1 MRDRAIQLI
10 PPNTYLTQAMNF
22 AVLQFP
28 ASNCDQDAVH
38 ALRDVLG
45 QSARYLWH
53 KETALGD
60 ADAVIVPGGFSYG
73 DYLRCGA
80 IARFS
85 PVMQAVRQFAD
96 NGGLV
101 LGICN
106 GFQVLTEA
114 GLLPG
119 ALVRNR
125 DLQFHCEHIFLKT
138 STPDSPFT
146 NKIPPDKWLK
156 VPIAHGEGCYFADE
170 ETLAK
175 LKANRQIL
183 WQYCDANGNLTDTA
197 NPNGSLLNI
206 AGVCNERRNV
216 AGLMP
221 HPERACEPLLGS
233 DDGKWIFESLFAALK
248 DKVKAKAA

>member
-1 MRDRAIQLI
+1 MH
-10 PPNTYLTQAMNF
+10 F

-38 ALRDVLG
+38 GAHCLG
-45 QSARYLWH
+45 HTASLVWH
-53 KETALGD
+53 KESSLGA

-106 GFQVLTEA
+106 GFQVLCEA
-114 GLLPG
+114 HLLPG

-125 DLQFHCEHIFLKT
+125 DLRFHCEHVFLKT
-138 STPDSPFT
+138 ATRDTPFT
-146 NKIPPDKWLK
+146 REIPDGKLLRIP
-156 VPIAHGEGCYFADE
+156 VAHGEGCYFADE
-170 ETLAK
+170 GTLAK
-175 LKANRQIL
+175 LQQNRQIL
-183 WQYCDANGNLTDTA
+183 WQYCDASGAVTDSA
-197 NPNGSLLNI
+197 SPNGSLLNI
-206 AGVCNERRNV
+206 AGICNERRNV

-221 HPERACEPLLGS
+221 HPERACEPILGG
-233 DDGKWIFESLFAALK
+233 DDGRWIFASMIAALEQRS
-248 DKVKAKAA
+248 ARAA

>member
-1 MRDRAIQLI
+1 
-10 PPNTYLTQAMNF
+10 MNF

-28 ASNCDQDAVH
+28 ASNCDQDAIH
-38 ALRDVLG
+38 AIRLLG
-45 QSARYLWH
+45 HSARFVWH
-53 KETALGD
+53 KEPSLGD

-85 PVMQAVRQFAD
+85 PVMQGVREFAAQ
-96 NGGLV
+96 GGLV

-106 GFQVLTEA
+106 GFQVLCEA

-119 ALVRNR
+119 ALIRNR
-125 DLQFHCEHIFLKT
+125 SLQFRCEHIYLKT
-138 STPDSPFT
+138 VTTDSPFT
-146 NKIPPDKWLK
+146 NQIPAGKPLR
-156 VPIAHGEGCYFADE
+156 VPIAHGEGCYFADAP
-170 ETLAK
+170 TLDR
-175 LKANRQIL
+175 LQANRQIL
-183 WQYCDANGNLTDTA
+183 WQYVNGEGEATDTA
-197 NPNGSLLNI
+197 NPNGSLENI

-233 DDGKWIFESLFAALK
+233 TDGRLVFESMIHGWQKKESAQAA
-248 DKVKAKAA
+248 

>member
-1 MRDRAIQLI
+1 
-10 PPNTYLTQAMNF
+10 MNF

-38 ALRDVLG
+38 AVRLLG
-45 QSARYLWH
+45 HSARFVWH
-53 KETALGD
+53 KENSLGGT
-60 ADAVIVPGGFSYG
+60 DAVIVPGGFSYG

-85 PVMQAVRQFAD
+85 PVMQAVKQFAD

-106 GFQVLTEA
+106 GFQVLCEA

-119 ALVRNR
+119 ALIRNR
-125 DLQFHCEHIFLKT
+125 SLQFRCEHVFLKT
-138 STPDSPFT
+138 LTAESPFT
-146 NKIPPDKWLK
+146 NQIPAGKLLR
-156 VPIAHGEGCYFADE
+156 VPIAHGEGCYFADPD
-170 ETLAK
+170 TIAR
-175 LKANRQIL
+175 LKAENRIL
-183 WQYCDANGNLTDTA
+183 WQYVTAQGEVTEMA
-197 NPNGSLLNI
+197 NPNGAVENI
-206 AGVCNERRNV
+206 AGICNERRNV

-233 DDGKWIFESLFAALK
+233 VDGRLIFESVFAAFQK
-248 DKVKAKAA
+248 RTAVRAA

>member
-1 MRDRAIQLI
+1 
-10 PPNTYLTQAMNF
+10 MNF

-28 ASNCDQDAVH
+28 ASNCDQDALH
-38 ALRDVLG
+38 ALRLLG
-45 QSARYLWH
+45 HPARYVWH
-53 KETALGD
+53 KNNSLGD

-85 PVMQAVRQFAD
+85 PVMSAVKRFAD
-96 NGGLV
+96 QGGLV

-125 DLQFHCEHIFLKT
+125 DLQFHCEHVFLKAAT
-138 STPDSPFT
+138 ADSPFT
-146 NKIPPDKWLK
+146 ARIPEAKLLRI
-156 VPIAHGEGCYFADE
+156 PIAHGEGCYFADE
-170 ETLAK
+170 ATLDR
-175 LKANRQIL
+175 LKAGNQVL
-183 WQYCDANGNLTDTA
+183 WHYVNEHGEATELS
-197 NPNGSLLNI
+197 NPNGSLFNI
-206 AGVCNERRNV
+206 AGICNERRNV

-233 DDGKWIFESLFAALK
+233 ADGRLIFESMIAAWEAK
-248 DKVKAKAA
+248 AVAKAA

>member
-1 MRDRAIQLI
+1 
-10 PPNTYLTQAMNF
+10 MNF

-28 ASNCDQDAVH
+28 ASNCDLDAIH

-45 QSARYLWH
+45 QSAHYVWH
-53 KETALGD
+53 KETTLGD

-85 PVMQAVRQFAD
+85 PVMKTVKRFAD

-138 STPDSPFT
+138 VTQDSPFT
-146 NKIPPDKWLK
+146 NKISPGKWLK
-156 VPIAHGEGCYFADE
+156 IPIAHGEGCYFADE
-170 ETLAK
+170 DTLAR
-175 LKANRQIL
+175 LKAHNQIL
-183 WQYCDANGNLTDTA
+183 WQYCDANGNLTEIA

-206 AGVCNERRNV
+206 AGICNEHRNV

-233 DDGKWIFESLFAALK
+233 DDGKWVFESVLAALQNSSI
-248 DKVKAKAA
+248 AQAT

>member
-1 MRDRAIQLI
+1 
-10 PPNTYLTQAMNF
+10 MNF

-38 ALRDVLG
+38 AARVLG
-45 QSARYLWH
+45 HSARYVWH
-53 KETALGD
+53 KQTALGD
-60 ADAVIVPGGFSYG
+60 ADIVIVPGGFSYG
-73 DYLRCGA
+73 DYLRTGA

-85 PVMQAVRQFAD
+85 PIMQAVQQFAA

-106 GFQVLTEA
+106 GFQILCEA
-114 GLLPG
+114 DLLPG

-125 DLQFHCEHIFLKT
+125 SLQFRCEHVFLKT
-138 STPDSPFT
+138 ATHDSPFT
-146 NKIPPDKWLK
+146 YRIPPGKLLRI
-156 VPIAHGEGCYFADE
+156 PIAHGEGCYFADD

-175 LKANRQIL
+175 LRANNQIL
-183 WQYCDANGNLTDTA
+183 WQYCNAQGELTEAA

-221 HPERACEPLLGS
+221 HPERASEEILGS
-233 DDGKWIFESLFAALK
+233 TDGRLIFESMIAALENRPA
-248 DKVKAKAA
+248 VTTT

>member
-1 MRDRAIQLI
+1 
-10 PPNTYLTQAMNF
+10 MNV

-38 ALRDVLG
+38 AIRRLG
-45 QSARYLWH
+45 HSARFVWH
-53 KETALGD
+53 KEHSLGD
-60 ADAVIVPGGFSYG
+60 ADAVIIPGGFSYG

-101 LGICN
+101 LGVCN

-125 DLQFHCEHIFLKT
+125 DLQFHCEHVFLKT
-138 STPDSPFT
+138 LNRDTPFT
-146 NKIPPDKWLK
+146 RRIPSDRPLRI
-156 VPIAHGEGCYFADE
+156 PIAHGEGCYFADP
-170 ETLAK
+170 ETLERLQK
-175 LKANRQIL
+175 NNQVL
-183 WQYCDANGNLTDTA
+183 WQYCDASGNVTDAA

-206 AGVCNERRNV
+206 AGICNETRNV

-221 HPERACEPLLGS
+221 HPERAGEAALGS
-233 DDGKWIFESLFAALK
+233 SDGNFIFESMIEALQNKAVARAA
-248 DKVKAKAA
+248 

>member
-1 MRDRAIQLI
+1 
-10 PPNTYLTQAMNF
+10 MNF

-28 ASNCDQDAVH
+28 ASNCDQDAIH
-38 ALRDVLG
+38 AVQLLG
-45 QSARYLWH
+45 HSARYVWH
-53 KETALGD
+53 KEGSLGD

-85 PVMQAVRQFAD
+85 PVMQAVKQFAD

-101 LGICN
+101 LGVCN

-138 STPDSPFT
+138 ATADSPFT
-146 NKIPPDKWLK
+146 NRIPAGKILRI
-156 VPIAHGEGCYFADE
+156 PIAHGEGCYFADE

-175 LKANRQIL
+175 LKANNQIL

-221 HPERACEPLLGS
+221 HPERASEEVLGS
-233 DDGKWIFESLFAALK
+233 ADGRLIFESIFAVLERK
-248 DKVKAKAA
+248 TVVKAA